1 MIFRDSFFT
10 IRGLLTSRMYSTVRN
25 MIENMAYL
33 VDQYGFI
40 PNGNRIY
47 YLNRSQPP
55 LLTWCVEAYYAVT
68 QDLEFV
74 RKIMPAL
81 EKEMDFFLK
90 NKLINQIGWKSHLFQ
105 FRVLA
110 TGPRPESY
118 REDVESAEHIEDML
132 EKQRLWGDI
141 AAAAESGRDFSCRW
155 FGSEGPQAGKMGSTR
170 TSAIIPVELN
180 SIICSNLRIFS
191 QFYELLGQADK
202 SMTTFA
208 QYQLMREAIHQV
220 TL

>member
-1 MIFRDSFFT
+1 
-10 IRGLLTSRMYSTVRN
+10 MYGTVRN

-33 VDQYGFI
+33 VHQYGFI

-55 LLTWCVEAYYAVT
+55 LLTWSVEAYYTAT

-74 RKIMPAL
+74 RNIMPAL

-90 NKLINQIGWKSHLFQ
+90 NKLINNIGWKSHLFQ
-105 FRVLA
+105 FKVSA

-118 REDVESAEHIEDML
+118 REDVESAEHIEDIL

-141 AAAAESGRDFSCRW
+141 AAAG
-155 FGSEGPQAGKMGSTR
+155 
-170 TSAIIPVELN
+170 N
-180 SIICSNLRIFS
+180 
-191 QFYELLGQADK
+191 Y
-202 SMTTFA
+202 
-208 QYQLMREAIHQV
+208 
-220 TL
+220 